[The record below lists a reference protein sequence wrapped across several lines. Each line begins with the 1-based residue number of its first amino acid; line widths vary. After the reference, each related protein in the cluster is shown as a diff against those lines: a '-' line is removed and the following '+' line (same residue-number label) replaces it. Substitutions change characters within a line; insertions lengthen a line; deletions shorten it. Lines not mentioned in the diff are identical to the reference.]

1 MMKCAIWN
9 VNGTDYQLKMG
20 VRQCVM
26 LETKIGNPINL
37 FLAAKKDI
45 LPALPQMVTIIAHG
59 MIMYH
64 PGVNEL
70 KVHQLVD
77 QWLDEGHAIIE
88 LLEVVT
94 ELLKVSRYFP
104 EEKME
109 EEILDELEMDVDAN
123 PLAE

>member
-45 LPALPQMVTIIAHG
+45 LPALPQMVTIITHG

-64 PGVNEL
+64 PGVNEA

-109 EEILDELEMDVDAN
+109 EGILDELEMDVDAN